1 MLPALFALPTLGE
14 AALPILTGIGAFL
27 GNIGETRDP
36 LKALSAGALSAGGS
50 LVGGRALG
58 KLGELGV
65 SRMANAAGN
74 VPGLVTQGT
83 GTAMRATDAFRNAL
97 PTAAIGLGQWG
108 GGKVGEGVS
117 NAVTG
122 ALPSTSQLFGVPGA
136 IAGALKPGE
145 KPYTGLYPQYSNQLP
160 GMVSQYGAGP
170 NVVDINNPLGQYQ
183 GQLAWQQ
190 MQNNQMLDYMQK
202 YGEAG
207 SAQAIKNKYADMP
220 LQLAGARARANLL
233 LQTTMMPNAQQNAAN
248 LANTG
253 LQGIM
258 QSAVQRGGY
267 V

>member
-1 MLPALFALPTLGE
+1 MWPALFELPTLGE
-14 AALPILTGIGAFL
+14 AALPVLTGIGAFL
-27 GNIGETRDP
+27 SNLGETKDP
-36 LKALSAGALSAGGS
+36 LKALSTGALSAGGA

-58 KLGELGV
+58 KAASGLT
-65 SRMANAAGN
+65 RMAGDVVDA
-74 VPGLVTQGT
+74 PGLT
-83 GTAMRATDAFRNAL
+83 GKAATVLSAAV
-97 PTAAIGLGQWG
+97 PAAAIGLGQWG
-108 GGKVGEGVS
+108 GGKVAEGVS

-122 ALPSTSQLFGVPGA
+122 AMPSTSQLFGVPGA
-136 IAGALKPGE
+136 VANALKPGE

-160 GMVSQYGAGP
+160 GMVSQYGSGP

-190 MQNNQMLDYMQK
+190 MQNNQMLDLLQK

-220 LQLAGARARANLL
+220 LELAGARARANLL

-253 LQGIM
+253 LQGVM